1 MFFLYLDESGNS
13 KIYETWWKKEY
24 DFFVLGGVIIK
35 EEHLNDYIA
44 KFQDFKKKNF
54 PEILIDVPI
63 HSVDLN
69 NIKEI
74 SDGKNSRKNPY
85 IGVLTR
91 QQGKDILLKFY
102 DFLASLDIHIIAV
115 IVDNIEHRKQYR
127 TPHNPYPFA
136 YMVLLERFEG
146 FIKLKKEAQNSF
158 GCVNLSESSLR
169 LAKELTKEHA
179 QFVDNGTD
187 YDKIEHVFRQL
198 NIDKSHKST
207 FFDFA
212 DAVCYAYQR
221 LYSQWLRQNYGEK
234 FKGEEY
240 LLKLKSKI
248 VSVGRFNIDD
258 FRLIIF
264 PKPRV
269 FNNSNKK

>member
-13 KIYETWWKKEY
+13 KIYDMWWKKEY
-24 DFFVLGGVIIK
+24 DFFVLGGIIIK

-44 KFQDFKKKNF
+44 RFREFKKQNF
-54 PEILIDVPI
+54 PESLIDVPI

-74 SDGKNSRKNPY
+74 SGGKNSRKNPY
-85 IGVLTR
+85 VGILTR
-91 QQGKDILLKFY
+91 QQGKDILQKFY
-102 DFLASLDIHIIAV
+102 DFLASLEINVIAV
-115 IVDNIEHRKQYR
+115 VIDNIEHRKQYR
-127 TPHNPYPFA
+127 TPLNPYPFA

-146 FIKLKKEAQNSF
+146 FIKIKNEEQNSF

-169 LAKELTKEHA
+169 LAKELTQAHEH
-179 QFVDNGTD
+179 FVDKGTD
-187 YDKIEHVFRQL
+187 YDKINHVFRQL

-212 DAVCYAYQR
+212 DAVCYAYQK

-234 FKGEEY
+234 FQSEKY
-240 LLKLKSKI
+240 LLKLKSKM
-248 VSVGRFNIDD
+248 VGVGRFNIDD
-258 FRLIIF
+258 FRIILF
-264 PKPRV
+264 PKPRI
-269 FNNSNKK
+269 FDKN